1 MTDPVVKELCD
12 AGLTRTAKWIGEIMP
27 VIMDRQNKVAVLKE
41 NLRVAVEEL
50 AKQYRR
56 RQELEAILNI
66 LEGTPDE

>member
-1 MTDPVVKELCD
+1 
-12 AGLTRTAKWIGEIMP
+12 
-27 VIMDRQNKVAVLKE
+27 MDRQNKVAVLKE

-56 RQELEAILNI
+56 RQELEAILNN